1 MLELKNS
8 FTHIFMGIFLIQ
20 IKPKMIF
27 QKLSIIFHGPY
38 KIGFN
43 KNTRKKY
50 KIAVFL
56 LFRDQHLDDKI
67 HATQKPYVR
76 IEKFLHP
83 YIHGNIPDTDQTKND
98 FSKIIYYFSWA
109 IQNRLQ

>member
-1 MLELKNS
+1 M
-8 FTHIFMGIFLIQ
+8 
-20 IKPKMIF
+20 
-27 QKLSIIFHGPY
+27 
-38 KIGFN
+38 
-43 KNTRKKY
+43 
-50 KIAVFL
+50 